1 MLWYLHFAEDAGVT
15 VTGYSDTPT
24 GIMAEHPGGTGEF
37 TSVTL
42 RPEVAIAP
50 GNDPESA
57 ATLHDRAAEYCFI
70 ARSVNFPVHHEVII
84 TTEH

>member
-1 MLWYLHFAEDAGVT
+1 MLWYLHVAADAGVT

-24 GIMAEHPGGTGEF
+24 GIMAEHPDGAGEF

-42 RPEVAIAP
+42 HPAVTIAP

-57 ATLHDRAAEYCFI
+57 AMLHDRAAKYCFI
-70 ARSVNFPVHHEVII
+70 ARSVSFPVHHEVII
-84 TTEH
+84 RTKH